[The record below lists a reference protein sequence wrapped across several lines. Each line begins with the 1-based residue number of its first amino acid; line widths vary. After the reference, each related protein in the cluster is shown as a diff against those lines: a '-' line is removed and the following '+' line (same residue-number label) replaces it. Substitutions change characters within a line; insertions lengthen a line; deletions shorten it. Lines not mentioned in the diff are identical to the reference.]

1 MGKFVVV
8 YKGGAMAETPEA
20 QEATMQRWMQWFGG
34 LGSSVTDFGNPF
46 GPSVALNRLFGFQRG
61 IRLEGHHR
69 EVDEGASRLSCET

>member
-46 GPSVALNRLFGFQRG
+46 GPSVALNRLFGFWRG
-61 IRLEGHHR
+61 LAHLTTIDPRTRQLGLP
-69 EVDEGASRLSCET
+69 A